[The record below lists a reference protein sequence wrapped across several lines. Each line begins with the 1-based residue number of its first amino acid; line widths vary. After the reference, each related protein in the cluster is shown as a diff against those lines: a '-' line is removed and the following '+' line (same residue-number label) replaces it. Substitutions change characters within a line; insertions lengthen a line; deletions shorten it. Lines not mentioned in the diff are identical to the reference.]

1 MKNNMEETW
10 KKFTSNKHPI
20 GCAEFISFSFEGA
33 IGDLGCFA
41 IMHVYNEHLI
51 ERSIWLG
58 WSRVNHV
65 LSSHSST
72 NKQQIQHLY
81 VIQKTF

>member
-1 MKNNMEETW
+1 MEETW

>member
-1 MKNNMEETW
+1 
-10 KKFTSNKHPI
+10 
-20 GCAEFISFSFEGA
+20 
-33 IGDLGCFA
+33 
-41 IMHVYNEHLI
+41 MHVYNEHLI
-51 ERSIWLG
+51 ERSSWLG

-81 VIQKTF
+81 VIQTTF